1 MLIDG
6 KEISKKILKEISS
19 DLRQISKNLGR
30 SPALSIIL
38 IGNNPASETYVR
50 SKIKSCNEVGIK
62 GELIRFDINVDSKT
76 LMNEIDKL
84 NNNSDI
90 DGILLQ
96 LPVPKNLNER
106 ELIEQISP
114 LKDVDGLTAENIGFL
129 NSGAP
134 RFIPATPYGIMEIF
148 NRIGVTLSGKKVVI
162 IGRSNIVGRPLF
174 SLMSGRGE
182 NSNSTVTLCH
192 SYTENLSEFTLQAD
206 IIIVAT
212 GSANIVDGSMIKE
225 GAIVID
231 VGINR
236 VDDKSR
242 KLGYRLIGD
251 VDFKT
256 ANKKA
261 SYITPVPGGV
271 GPMTITMLMKNVCNA
286 AKGVK

>member
-6 KEISKKILKEISS
+6 KEISKKILKEISI
-19 DLRQISKNLGR
+19 DLHQISKNLGR
-30 SPALSIIL
+30 QPALSIIL
-38 IGNNPASETYVR
+38 IGNNPASETYVAA
-50 SKIKSCNEVGIK
+50 KIKACNEVGIR
-62 GELIRFDINVDSKT
+62 GELIRFDENVESSI
-76 LMNEIDKL
+76 LMDEIYRL
-84 NNNSDI
+84 NNNSNI

-96 LPVPKNLNER
+96 LPIPKNLNQR

-114 LKDVDGLTAENIGFL
+114 LKDVDGLTAENIGLL

-148 NRIGVTLSGKKVVI
+148 NRIGVALSGKKVVI
-162 IGRSNIVGRPLF
+162 IGRSNIVGKPLF

-206 IIIVAT
+206 IIIAAT
-212 GSANIVDGSMIKE
+212 GSVNIVDGSMIKE
-225 GAIVID
+225 GAIIID

-236 VDDKSR
+236 IDDKSR
-242 KLGYRLIGD
+242 KSGYRLIGD
-251 VDFKT
+251 VDFET

>member
-19 DLRQISKNLGR
+19 DLHQISKNLGR
-30 SPALSIIL
+30 KPALSIIL
-38 IGNNPASETYVR
+38 IGNNPASETYVNA
-50 SKIKSCNEVGIK
+50 KIKACSEVGIE
-62 GELIRFDINVDSKT
+62 GNLIRFDINVDSKT
-76 LMNEIDKL
+76 LIDQIDKL
-84 NNNSDI
+84 NKKIDI

-106 ELIEQISP
+106 ELIEHISP
-114 LKDVDGLTAENIGFL
+114 LKDVDGLTAENIGLL
-129 NSGAP
+129 NSGTP

-148 NRIGVTLSGKKVVI
+148 NRIGVSLSGKKVVI

-192 SYTENLSEFTLQAD
+192 SYTKNLSEFTLNAD
-206 IIIVAT
+206 IIIAAT
-212 GSANIVDGSMIKE
+212 GSANILDGSMIKE
-225 GAIVID
+225 GAIIID

-236 VDDKSR
+236 LDDKSR
-242 KLGYRLIGD
+242 KSGYRLIGD
-251 VDFKT
+251 VDFET

-286 AKGVK
+286 AKRDK

>member
-106 ELIEQISP
+106 ELIEQINP

-206 IIIVAT
+206 IIIAAT

-242 KLGYRLIGD
+242 KLGYRLTGD

>member
-30 SPALSIIL
+30 QPALSIIL
-38 IGNNPASETYVR
+38 IGNNPASETYVKA
-50 SKIKSCNEVGIK
+50 KIKTCNEVGIK
-62 GELIRFDINVDSKT
+62 GELIRFDVNVDSKI
-76 LMNEIDKL
+76 LMKEIDKL
-84 NNNSDI
+84 NNNSEV

-96 LPVPKNLNER
+96 LPVPKNLDER
-106 ELIEQISP
+106 ELIEQINP

-206 IIIVAT
+206 IIIAAT

-225 GAIVID
+225 GAIIID

-242 KLGYRLIGD
+242 KSGYRLIGD

-256 ANKKA
+256 VNKKA

>member
-19 DLRQISKNLGR
+19 DLHQISKNLGR
-30 SPALSIIL
+30 KPALSIIL
-38 IGNNPASETYVR
+38 IGNNPASETYVKA
-50 SKIKSCNEVGIK
+50 KIKACSEVGID
-62 GELIRFDINVDSKT
+62 GNLIRFDINVDSKT
-76 LMNEIDKL
+76 LIDQIDKL
-84 NNNSDI
+84 NKKIDI

-106 ELIEQISP
+106 ELIEHINP
-114 LKDVDGLTAENIGFL
+114 LKDVDGLTAENIGLL
-129 NSGAP
+129 NSGTP

-148 NRIGVTLSGKKVVI
+148 NRIGVSLSGKKVVI

-192 SYTENLSEFTLQAD
+192 SYTKNLSEFTLNAD
-206 IIIVAT
+206 IIIAAT
-212 GSANIVDGSMIKE
+212 GSANILDGSMIKE
-225 GAIVID
+225 GAIIID

-236 VDDKSR
+236 LDDKSR
-242 KLGYRLIGD
+242 KSGYRLIGD
-251 VDFKT
+251 VDFET

-261 SYITPVPGGV
+261 SFITPVPGGV

-286 AKGVK
+286 AKRDK

>member
-38 IGNNPASETYVR
+38 IGNNAASETYVR
-50 SKIKSCNEVGIK
+50 AKIKACNEVGIK
-62 GELIRFDINVDSKT
+62 GDLIRFDVNVDSKT
-76 LMNEIDKL
+76 LMNEIDEL

-106 ELIEQISP
+106 ELIEQINP

-206 IIIVAT
+206 IIIAAT

-242 KLGYRLIGD
+242 KSGYRLIGD

>member
-19 DLRQISKNLGR
+19 DLHQISKNLGR
-30 SPALSIIL
+30 KPALSIIL
-38 IGNNPASETYVR
+38 IGNNPASETYVKA
-50 SKIKSCNEVGIK
+50 KIKACSEVGID
-62 GELIRFDINVDSKT
+62 GNLIRFDINVDSKT
-76 LMNEIDKL
+76 LIDQIDKL
-84 NNNSDI
+84 NKKIDI

-106 ELIEQISP
+106 ELIEHISP
-114 LKDVDGLTAENIGFL
+114 LKDVDGLTAENIGLL
-129 NSGAP
+129 NSGTP

-148 NRIGVTLSGKKVVI
+148 NRIGVSLSGKKVVI

-174 SLMSGRGE
+174 SLMSGRGQ

-192 SYTENLSEFTLQAD
+192 SYTKNLSEFTLNAD
-206 IIIVAT
+206 IIIAAT
-212 GSANIVDGSMIKE
+212 GSANILDGSMIKE
-225 GAIVID
+225 GAIIID

-236 VDDKSR
+236 LDDKSR
-242 KLGYRLIGD
+242 KSGYRLIGD
-251 VDFKT
+251 VDFET

-286 AKGVK
+286 AKRDK

>member
-38 IGNNPASETYVR
+38 IGNNAASETYVR
-50 SKIKSCNEVGIK
+50 AKIKACNEVGIK

-206 IIIVAT
+206 IIIAAT

>member
-19 DLRQISKNLGR
+19 DLHQISKNLGR
-30 SPALSIIL
+30 KPALSIIL
-38 IGNNPASETYVR
+38 IGNNPASETYVKA
-50 SKIKSCNEVGIK
+50 KIKACTEVGIE
-62 GELIRFDINVDSKT
+62 GNLIRFDINVDSKT
-76 LMNEIDKL
+76 LIDQIDKL
-84 NNNSDI
+84 NKKIDI

-106 ELIEQISP
+106 ELIEHISP
-114 LKDVDGLTAENIGFL
+114 LKDVDGLTAENIGLL
-129 NSGAP
+129 NSGTP

-148 NRIGVTLSGKKVVI
+148 NRIGVSLSGKKVVI

-192 SYTENLSEFTLQAD
+192 SYTKNLSEFTLNAD
-206 IIIVAT
+206 IIIAAT
-212 GSANIVDGSMIKE
+212 GSANILDGSMIKE
-225 GAIVID
+225 GAIIID

-236 VDDKSR
+236 LDDKSR
-242 KLGYRLIGD
+242 KSGYRLIGD
-251 VDFKT
+251 VDFET

-286 AKGVK
+286 AKRDK

>member
-6 KEISKKILKEISS
+6 KEISKKILKEISN
-19 DLRQISKNLGR
+19 DLYKISKNLGR
-30 SPALSIIL
+30 PPSLSIIL
-38 IGNNPASETYVR
+38 VGNNSASETYVKA
-50 SKIKSCNEVGIK
+50 KIKACNQIGIK
-62 GELIRFDINVDSKT
+62 GELIRFDVNVQSKA
-76 LMNEIDKL
+76 LMDEIDKL

-106 ELIEQISP
+106 ELIEHINP
-114 LKDVDGLTAENIGFL
+114 LKDVDGLTAENIGLL
-129 NSGAP
+129 NSGSP

-148 NRIGVTLSGKKVVI
+148 NRIGITLPGKKVVI

-174 SLMSGRGE
+174 SLMSGKGE

-192 SYTENLSEFTLQAD
+192 RYTKNLTEFTLQAD
-206 IIIVAT
+206 IIIVAV
-212 GSANIVDGSMIKE
+212 GSANILDGSMVKE
-225 GAIVID
+225 GAIIID

-236 VDDKSR
+236 VEDKS
-242 KLGYRLIGD
+242 KKSGYRLIGD

-286 AKGVK
+286 ASEVK

>member
-106 ELIEQISP
+106 ELIEQINP

-242 KLGYRLIGD
+242 KLGYRLTGD

>member
-106 ELIEQISP
+106 ELIEQINP

>member
-19 DLRQISKNLGR
+19 DLHQISKNLGR
-30 SPALSIIL
+30 KPALSIIL
-38 IGNNPASETYVR
+38 IGNNPASETYVKA
-50 SKIKSCNEVGIK
+50 KIKACREVGIE
-62 GELIRFDINVDSKT
+62 GNLIRYDINVDSKT
-76 LMNEIDKL
+76 LIDQIDKL
-84 NNNSDI
+84 NKKIDI

-106 ELIEQISP
+106 ELIEHISP
-114 LKDVDGLTAENIGFL
+114 LKDVDGLTAENIGLL
-129 NSGAP
+129 NSGTP

-148 NRIGVTLSGKKVVI
+148 NRIGVSLSGKKVVI

-192 SYTENLSEFTLQAD
+192 SYTKNLSEFTLNAD
-206 IIIVAT
+206 IIIAAT
-212 GSANIVDGSMIKE
+212 GSANILDGSMIKE
-225 GAIVID
+225 GAIIID

-236 VDDKSR
+236 LDDKSR
-242 KLGYRLIGD
+242 KSGYRLIGD
-251 VDFKT
+251 VDFET

-286 AKGVK
+286 AKRDK

>member
-19 DLRQISKNLGR
+19 DLHQISKNLGR
-30 SPALSIIL
+30 KPALSIIL
-38 IGNNPASETYVR
+38 IGNNPASETYVKA
-50 SKIKSCNEVGIK
+50 KIKACREVGIE
-62 GELIRFDINVDSKT
+62 GNLIRYDINVDSKT
-76 LMNEIDKL
+76 LIDRIDKL
-84 NNNSDI
+84 NKKIDI

-106 ELIEQISP
+106 ELIEHISP
-114 LKDVDGLTAENIGFL
+114 LKDVDGLTAENIGLL
-129 NSGAP
+129 NSGTP

-148 NRIGVTLSGKKVVI
+148 NRIGVSLSGKKVVI

-174 SLMSGRGE
+174 SLMSGKGE

-192 SYTENLSEFTLQAD
+192 SYTKNLSEFTLNAD
-206 IIIVAT
+206 IIIAAT
-212 GSANIVDGSMIKE
+212 GSANILDGSMIKE
-225 GAIVID
+225 GAIIID

-236 VDDKSR
+236 LDDKSR
-242 KLGYRLIGD
+242 KSGYKLIGD
-251 VDFKT
+251 VDFET

-286 AKGVK
+286 AKRDK

>member
-19 DLRQISKNLGR
+19 DLHQISKNLGR
-30 SPALSIIL
+30 KPALSIIL
-38 IGNNPASETYVR
+38 IGNNPASETYVKA
-50 SKIKSCNEVGIK
+50 KIKACREVGIE
-62 GELIRFDINVDSKT
+62 GNLIRYDINVDSKT
-76 LMNEIDKL
+76 LIDQIDKL
-84 NNNSDI
+84 NKKIDV

-106 ELIEQISP
+106 ELIEHISP
-114 LKDVDGLTAENIGFL
+114 LKDVDGLTAENIGLL
-129 NSGAP
+129 NSGTP

-148 NRIGVTLSGKKVVI
+148 NRIGVSLSGKKVVI

-192 SYTENLSEFTLQAD
+192 SYTKNLSEFTLNAD
-206 IIIVAT
+206 IIIAAT
-212 GSANIVDGSMIKE
+212 GSANILDGSMIKE
-225 GAIVID
+225 GAIIID

-236 VDDKSR
+236 LDDKSR
-242 KLGYRLIGD
+242 KSGYKLIGD
-251 VDFKT
+251 VDFET

-286 AKGVK
+286 AKRDK

>member
-38 IGNNPASETYVR
+38 IGNNAASETYVR
-50 SKIKSCNEVGIK
+50 AKIKACNEVGIK

-106 ELIEQISP
+106 ELIEQINP

-206 IIIVAT
+206 IIIAAT

>member
-19 DLRQISKNLGR
+19 DLHQISKNLGR
-30 SPALSIIL
+30 KPALSIIL
-38 IGNNPASETYVR
+38 IGNNPASETYVKA
-50 SKIKSCNEVGIK
+50 KIKACREVGIE
-62 GELIRFDINVDSKT
+62 GNLIRYDINVDSKT
-76 LMNEIDKL
+76 LIDQIDKL
-84 NNNSDI
+84 NKKIDV

-106 ELIEQISP
+106 ELIEHISP
-114 LKDVDGLTAENIGFL
+114 LKDVDGLTAENIGLL
-129 NSGAP
+129 NSGTP

-148 NRIGVTLSGKKVVI
+148 NRIGVSLSGKKVVI

-192 SYTENLSEFTLQAD
+192 SYTKNLSEFTLNAD
-206 IIIVAT
+206 IIIAAT
-212 GSANIVDGSMIKE
+212 GSANILDGSMIKE
-225 GAIVID
+225 GAIIID

-236 VDDKSR
+236 LDDKSR
-242 KLGYRLIGD
+242 KSGYRLIGD
-251 VDFKT
+251 VDFET

-286 AKGVK
+286 AKRDK

>member
-6 KEISKKILKEISS
+6 KEISKKILKGISS
-19 DLRQISKNLGR
+19 DLRQISKKLGR

-38 IGNNPASETYVR
+38 IGNNPASETYVKA
-50 SKIKSCNEVGIK
+50 KITACNEVGIK
-62 GELIRFDINVDSKT
+62 GELIRFDVSVDSKT
-76 LMNEIDKL
+76 LMDEIYKL

-96 LPVPKNLNER
+96 LPVPKNLDER
-106 ELIEQISP
+106 ELIEKINP
-114 LKDVDGLTAENIGFL
+114 LKDVDGLTTENIGFL

-148 NRIGVTLSGKKVVI
+148 NSIGVNLSGKKVVI

-174 SLMSGRGE
+174 SLMSGIGE
-182 NSNSTVTLCH
+182 NANSTVTLCH
-192 SYTENLSEFTLQAD
+192 GYTENLSEFTLEAD
-206 IIIVAT
+206 IIISAT
-212 GSANIVDGSMIKE
+212 GFVNIVDGSMIKE

-236 VDDKSR
+236 VEDKS
-242 KLGYRLIGD
+242 KKSGYRLIGD

-256 ANKKA
+256 VNKKA

-271 GPMTITMLMKNVCNA
+271 GPMTIAMLMKNVCNA

>member
-206 IIIVAT
+206 IIIAAT

-242 KLGYRLIGD
+242 KLGYRLTGD

>member
-19 DLRQISKNLGR
+19 DLHQISKNLGR
-30 SPALSIIL
+30 KPALSIIL
-38 IGNNPASETYVR
+38 VGNNPASETYVKA
-50 SKIKSCNEVGIK
+50 KIKACSEVGIE
-62 GELIRFDINVDSKT
+62 GNLVRYDINVDSKT
-76 LMNEIDKL
+76 LIDQIDKL
-84 NNNSDI
+84 NKKIDI

-106 ELIEQISP
+106 ELIEHISP
-114 LKDVDGLTAENIGFL
+114 LKDVDGLTAENIGLL
-129 NSGAP
+129 NSGTP

-148 NRIGVTLSGKKVVI
+148 NRIGVSLSGKKVVI

-174 SLMSGRGE
+174 SLMSGKGE

-192 SYTENLSEFTLQAD
+192 SYTKNLSEFTLNAD
-206 IIIVAT
+206 IIIAAT
-212 GSANIVDGSMIKE
+212 GSANILDGSMIKE
-225 GAIVID
+225 GAIIID

-236 VDDKSR
+236 LDDKSR
-242 KLGYRLIGD
+242 KSGYKLIGD
-251 VDFKT
+251 VDFET

-286 AKGVK
+286 AKRDK

>member
-19 DLRQISKNLGR
+19 DLYQISKNLGR
-30 SPALSIIL
+30 KPALSIIL
-38 IGNNPASETYVR
+38 IGNNPASETYVKA
-50 SKIKSCNEVGIK
+50 KIKACREVGIE
-62 GELIRFDINVDSKT
+62 GNLIRYDINVDSKT
-76 LMNEIDKL
+76 LIDQIDKL
-84 NNNSDI
+84 NKKIDV

-106 ELIEQISP
+106 ELIEHISP
-114 LKDVDGLTAENIGFL
+114 LKDVDGLTAENIGLL
-129 NSGAP
+129 NSGTP

-148 NRIGVTLSGKKVVI
+148 NRIGVSLSGKKVVI

-192 SYTENLSEFTLQAD
+192 SYTKNLSEFTLNAD
-206 IIIVAT
+206 IIIAAT
-212 GSANIVDGSMIKE
+212 GSANILDGSMIKE
-225 GAIVID
+225 GAIIID

-236 VDDKSR
+236 LDDKSR
-242 KLGYRLIGD
+242 KSGYKLIGD
-251 VDFKT
+251 VDFET

-286 AKGVK
+286 AKRDK

>member
-19 DLRQISKNLGR
+19 DLYQISKNLGR
-30 SPALSIIL
+30 KPALSIIL
-38 IGNNPASETYVR
+38 IGNNPASETYVKA
-50 SKIKSCNEVGIK
+50 KIKACREVGIE
-62 GELIRFDINVDSKT
+62 GNLIRYDINVDSKT
-76 LMNEIDKL
+76 LIDQIDKL
-84 NNNSDI
+84 NKKIDV

-106 ELIEQISP
+106 ELIEHISP
-114 LKDVDGLTAENIGFL
+114 LKDVDGLTAENIGLL
-129 NSGAP
+129 NSGTP

-148 NRIGVTLSGKKVVI
+148 NRIGVSLPGKKVVI

-192 SYTENLSEFTLQAD
+192 SYTKNLSEFTLNAD
-206 IIIVAT
+206 IIIAAT
-212 GSANIVDGSMIKE
+212 GSANILDGSMIKE
-225 GAIVID
+225 GAIIID

-236 VDDKSR
+236 LDDKSR
-242 KLGYRLIGD
+242 KSGYKLIGD
-251 VDFKT
+251 VDFET

-286 AKGVK
+286 AKRDK

>member
-19 DLRQISKNLGR
+19 DLHQISKNLGR
-30 SPALSIIL
+30 KPALSIIL
-38 IGNNPASETYVR
+38 VGNNPASETYVKA
-50 SKIKSCNEVGIK
+50 KIKACSEVGID
-62 GELIRFDINVDSKT
+62 GNLIRFDINVDSKT
-76 LMNEIDKL
+76 LIDQIDKL
-84 NNNSDI
+84 NKKIDI

-106 ELIEQISP
+106 ELIEHISP
-114 LKDVDGLTAENIGFL
+114 LKDVDGLTAENIGLL
-129 NSGAP
+129 NSGTP

-148 NRIGVTLSGKKVVI
+148 NRIGVSLSGKKVVI

-174 SLMSGRGE
+174 SLMSCRGE
-182 NSNSTVTLCH
+182 NSNYTVTLCH
-192 SYTENLSEFTLQAD
+192 SYTKNLSEFTLNAD
-206 IIIVAT
+206 IIIAAT
-212 GSANIVDGSMIKE
+212 GSANILDGSMIKE
-225 GAIVID
+225 GAIIID

-236 VDDKSR
+236 LDDKSR
-242 KLGYRLIGD
+242 KSGYRLIGD
-251 VDFKT
+251 VDFET

-286 AKGVK
+286 AKRDK

>member
-19 DLRQISKNLGR
+19 DLYQISKNLGR
-30 SPALSIIL
+30 KPALSIIL
-38 IGNNPASETYVR
+38 VGNNPASETYVKA
-50 SKIKSCNEVGIK
+50 KIKACREVGIE
-62 GELIRFDINVDSKT
+62 GNLIRYDINVDSKT
-76 LMNEIDKL
+76 LIDQIDKL
-84 NNNSDI
+84 NKKIDV

-106 ELIEQISP
+106 ELIEHISP
-114 LKDVDGLTAENIGFL
+114 LKDVDGLTAENIGLL
-129 NSGAP
+129 NSGTP

-148 NRIGVTLSGKKVVI
+148 NRIGVSLSGKKVVI

-174 SLMSGRGE
+174 SLMSGKGE

-192 SYTENLSEFTLQAD
+192 SYTKNLSEFTLNAD
-206 IIIVAT
+206 IIIAAT
-212 GSANIVDGSMIKE
+212 GSANILDGSMIKE
-225 GAIVID
+225 GAIIID

-236 VDDKSR
+236 LDDKSR
-242 KLGYRLIGD
+242 KSGYKLIGD
-251 VDFKT
+251 VDFET

-286 AKGVK
+286 AKRDK

>member
-19 DLRQISKNLGR
+19 DLHQISKNLGR
-30 SPALSIIL
+30 KPALSIIL
-38 IGNNPASETYVR
+38 VGNNPASETYVKA
-50 SKIKSCNEVGIK
+50 KIKACSEVGID
-62 GELIRFDINVDSKT
+62 GNLIRFDINVDSKT
-76 LMNEIDKL
+76 LIDQIDKL
-84 NNNSDI
+84 NKKIDI

-106 ELIEQISP
+106 ELIEHISP
-114 LKDVDGLTAENIGFL
+114 LKDVDGLTAENIGLL
-129 NSGAP
+129 NSGTP

-148 NRIGVTLSGKKVVI
+148 NRIGVSLSGKKVVI

-192 SYTENLSEFTLQAD
+192 SYTKNLSEFTLNAD
-206 IIIVAT
+206 IIIAAT
-212 GSANIVDGSMIKE
+212 GSANILDGSMIKE
-225 GAIVID
+225 GAIIID

-236 VDDKSR
+236 LDDKSR
-242 KLGYRLIGD
+242 KSGYRLIGD
-251 VDFKT
+251 VDFET

-286 AKGVK
+286 AKRDK

>member
-19 DLRQISKNLGR
+19 DLHQISKNLGR
-30 SPALSIIL
+30 KPALSIIL
-38 IGNNPASETYVR
+38 IGNNPASETYVNA
-50 SKIKSCNEVGIK
+50 KIKACSEVGIE
-62 GELIRFDINVDSKT
+62 GNLIRFDINVDSKT
-76 LMNEIDKL
+76 LIDQIEKL
-84 NNNSDI
+84 NKKIDI

-106 ELIEQISP
+106 ELIEHISP
-114 LKDVDGLTAENIGFL
+114 LKDVDGLTAENIGLL
-129 NSGAP
+129 NSGTP

-148 NRIGVTLSGKKVVI
+148 NRIGVSLSGKKVVI

-192 SYTENLSEFTLQAD
+192 SYTKNLSEFTLNAD
-206 IIIVAT
+206 IIIAAT
-212 GSANIVDGSMIKE
+212 GSANILDGSMIKE
-225 GAIVID
+225 GAIIID

-236 VDDKSR
+236 LDDKSR
-242 KLGYRLIGD
+242 KSGYRLIGD
-251 VDFKT
+251 VDFET

-286 AKGVK
+286 AKRDK

>member
-19 DLRQISKNLGR
+19 DLHQISKNLGR
-30 SPALSIIL
+30 KPALSIIL
-38 IGNNPASETYVR
+38 IGNNPASETYVKA
-50 SKIKSCNEVGIK
+50 KIKACREVGIE
-62 GELIRFDINVDSKT
+62 GNLIRYDINVDSKT
-76 LMNEIDKL
+76 LIDQIDKL
-84 NNNSDI
+84 NKKIDI

-106 ELIEQISP
+106 ELIEHISP
-114 LKDVDGLTAENIGFL
+114 LKDVDGLTAENIGLL
-129 NSGAP
+129 NSGTP

-148 NRIGVTLSGKKVVI
+148 NRIGVSLSGKKVVI

-174 SLMSGRGE
+174 SLMSGKGE

-192 SYTENLSEFTLQAD
+192 SYTKNLSEFTLNAD
-206 IIIVAT
+206 IIIAAT
-212 GSANIVDGSMIKE
+212 GSANILDGSMIKE
-225 GAIVID
+225 GAIIID

-236 VDDKSR
+236 LDDKSR
-242 KLGYRLIGD
+242 KSGYKLIGD
-251 VDFKT
+251 VDFET

-286 AKGVK
+286 AKRDK

>member
-38 IGNNPASETYVR
+38 IGNNAASETYVR
-50 SKIKSCNEVGIK
+50 AKIKACNEVGIK

-242 KLGYRLIGD
+242 KLGYRLTGD

>member
-19 DLRQISKNLGR
+19 DLHQISKNLGR
-30 SPALSIIL
+30 KPALSIIL
-38 IGNNPASETYVR
+38 VGNNPASETYVKA
-50 SKIKSCNEVGIK
+50 KIKACSEVGID
-62 GELIRFDINVDSKT
+62 GNLIRFDINVDSKT
-76 LMNEIDKL
+76 LIDQIDKL
-84 NNNSDI
+84 NKKIDI

-106 ELIEQISP
+106 ELIEHISP
-114 LKDVDGLTAENIGFL
+114 LKDVDGLTAENIGLL
-129 NSGAP
+129 NSGTP

-148 NRIGVTLSGKKVVI
+148 NRIGVSLSGKKVVI

-174 SLMSGRGE
+174 SLMSGKGE

-192 SYTENLSEFTLQAD
+192 SYTKNLSEFTLNAD
-206 IIIVAT
+206 IIIAAT
-212 GSANIVDGSMIKE
+212 GSANILDGSMIKE
-225 GAIVID
+225 GAIIID

-236 VDDKSR
+236 LDDKSR
-242 KLGYRLIGD
+242 KSGYKLIGD
-251 VDFKT
+251 VDFET

-286 AKGVK
+286 AKRDK

>member
-19 DLRQISKNLGR
+19 DLYQISKNLGR
-30 SPALSIIL
+30 KPALSIIL
-38 IGNNPASETYVR
+38 IGNNPASETYVKA
-50 SKIKSCNEVGIK
+50 KIKACREVGIE
-62 GELIRFDINVDSKT
+62 GNLIRYDINVDSKT
-76 LMNEIDKL
+76 LIDQIDKL
-84 NNNSDI
+84 NKKIDI

-106 ELIEQISP
+106 ELIEHISP
-114 LKDVDGLTAENIGFL
+114 LKDVDGLTAENIGLL
-129 NSGAP
+129 NSGTP

-148 NRIGVTLSGKKVVI
+148 NRIGVSLSGKKVVI

-192 SYTENLSEFTLQAD
+192 SYTKNLSEFTLNAD
-206 IIIVAT
+206 IIIAAT
-212 GSANIVDGSMIKE
+212 GSANILDGSMIKE
-225 GAIVID
+225 GAIIID

-236 VDDKSR
+236 LDDKSR
-242 KLGYRLIGD
+242 KSGYKLIGD
-251 VDFKT
+251 VDFET

-286 AKGVK
+286 AKRDK

>member
-19 DLRQISKNLGR
+19 DLHQISKNLGR
-30 SPALSIIL
+30 KPALSIIL
-38 IGNNPASETYVR
+38 IGNNPASETYVNA
-50 SKIKSCNEVGIK
+50 KIKACSEVGIE
-62 GELIRFDINVDSKT
+62 GNLIRFDINVDSKT
-76 LMNEIDKL
+76 LIDQIEKL
-84 NNNSDI
+84 NKKIDI

-106 ELIEQISP
+106 ELIEHISP
-114 LKDVDGLTAENIGFL
+114 LKDVDGLTAENIGLL
-129 NSGAP
+129 NSGTP

-148 NRIGVTLSGKKVVI
+148 NRIGVSLSGKKVVI

-192 SYTENLSEFTLQAD
+192 SYTKNLSEFTLNAD
-206 IIIVAT
+206 IIIAAT
-212 GSANIVDGSMIKE
+212 GSANILDGSMIKE
-225 GAIVID
+225 GAIIID

-236 VDDKSR
+236 LDDKSR
-242 KLGYRLIGD
+242 KSGYRLTGD
-251 VDFKT
+251 VDFET

-286 AKGVK
+286 AKRDK

>member
-38 IGNNPASETYVR
+38 IGNNAASETYVR
-50 SKIKSCNEVGIK
+50 AKIKACNEVGIK
-62 GELIRFDINVDSKT
+62 GELIRFDVNVDSKT
-76 LMNEIDKL
+76 LMNKIDEL

-106 ELIEQISP
+106 ELIEQINP

-206 IIIVAT
+206 IIIAAT

-242 KLGYRLIGD
+242 KSGYRLIGD

>member
-19 DLRQISKNLGR
+19 DLHQISKNLGR
-30 SPALSIIL
+30 KPALSIIL
-38 IGNNPASETYVR
+38 IGNNPASETYVNA
-50 SKIKSCNEVGIK
+50 KIKACSEVGIE
-62 GELIRFDINVDSKT
+62 GNLIRFDINVDSKT
-76 LMNEIDKL
+76 LIDQIEKL
-84 NNNSDI
+84 NKKIDI

-106 ELIEQISP
+106 ELIEHINP
-114 LKDVDGLTAENIGFL
+114 LKDVDGLTAENIGLL
-129 NSGAP
+129 NSGTP

-148 NRIGVTLSGKKVVI
+148 NRIGVSLSGKKVVI

-192 SYTENLSEFTLQAD
+192 SYTKNLSEFTLNAD
-206 IIIVAT
+206 IIIAAT
-212 GSANIVDGSMIKE
+212 GSANILDGSMIKE
-225 GAIVID
+225 GAIIID

-236 VDDKSR
+236 LDDKSR
-242 KLGYRLIGD
+242 KSGYRLIGD
-251 VDFKT
+251 VDFET

-286 AKGVK
+286 AKRDK

>member
-19 DLRQISKNLGR
+19 DLHQISKNLGR
-30 SPALSIIL
+30 KPALSIIL
-38 IGNNPASETYVR
+38 IGNNPASETYVKA
-50 SKIKSCNEVGIK
+50 KIKACSEVGIE
-62 GELIRFDINVDSKT
+62 GNLIRFDINVDSKT
-76 LMNEIDKL
+76 LIDQIEKL
-84 NNNSDI
+84 NKKIDI

-106 ELIEQISP
+106 ELIEHINP
-114 LKDVDGLTAENIGFL
+114 LKDVDGLTAENIGLL
-129 NSGAP
+129 NSGTP

-148 NRIGVTLSGKKVVI
+148 NRIGVSLSGKKVVI

-192 SYTENLSEFTLQAD
+192 SYTKNLSEFTLNAD
-206 IIIVAT
+206 IIIAAT
-212 GSANIVDGSMIKE
+212 GSANILDGSMIKE
-225 GAIVID
+225 GAIIID

-236 VDDKSR
+236 LDDKSR
-242 KLGYRLIGD
+242 KSGYRLIGD
-251 VDFKT
+251 VDFET

-286 AKGVK
+286 AKRDK

>member
-19 DLRQISKNLGR
+19 DLHQISKNLGR
-30 SPALSIIL
+30 KPALSIIL
-38 IGNNPASETYVR
+38 IGNNPASETYVKA
-50 SKIKSCNEVGIK
+50 KIKACSEVGIE
-62 GELIRFDINVDSKT
+62 GNLIRFDINVDSKT
-76 LMNEIDKL
+76 LIDQIDKL
-84 NNNSDI
+84 NKKIDI

-106 ELIEQISP
+106 ELIEHISP
-114 LKDVDGLTAENIGFL
+114 LKDVDGLTAENIGLL
-129 NSGAP
+129 NSGTP

-148 NRIGVTLSGKKVVI
+148 NRIGVSLSGKKVVI

-192 SYTENLSEFTLQAD
+192 SYTKNLSEFTLNAD
-206 IIIVAT
+206 IIIAAT
-212 GSANIVDGSMIKE
+212 GSANILDGSMIKE
-225 GAIVID
+225 GAIIID

-236 VDDKSR
+236 LDDKSR
-242 KLGYRLIGD
+242 KSGYRLIGD
-251 VDFKT
+251 VDFET

-286 AKGVK
+286 AKRDK